1 MNTENSST
9 ILRILL
15 VEDSEH
21 DVIAFRRSMKKS
33 KAVTEITHVWR
44 AEEALERIISD
55 DAAVDIV
62 VADYKLPG
70 MSGLW
75 LCEELIQRDIP
86 LPVVLL
92 TGAGSENL
100 ATDALKAGAYDY
112 IIKDHNQ
119 RYLDLLPVVLVEVVR
134 KHSDRMARKHM
145 EEALQDS
152 EMKYRSL
159 FEHAND
165 SIFIIDPSTRRFLDI
180 NENAAKRLGYTKAEL
195 LQLTI
200 DDINTPMAAQRN
212 LELIRSLSKSGNVI
226 FEHVHLHKEGIEIP
240 VEISARIIDYGDRRV
255 IQNIVRDITERK
267 LSELAIR
274 KSEERFRQLA
284 ENIQQVF
291 WISSPDWKEFIY
303 ISPAYEKVWGQTC
316 KSLYQQPQAWFD
328 AIVEEDR
335 TRVKAAINQTNTGD
349 FVSLK
354 FPRYRIARPDGSLR
368 WISARAFPIR
378 NEQGAVYRIA
388 GIAEDITE
396 RKGAEEQLQQRTHDL
411 SERVKELNCLYGIS
425 HIVEKHGHSMDQTL
439 QSTVNLIPPSWQ
451 YPKITCARI
460 IADNQ
465 EYKTENFKETQWQQI
480 SNIYVKGETI
490 GSVEV
495 FYLEEKPQR
504 DEGPFLKEERSL
516 TDAIAS
522 GLGRIIEKI
531 KAEEQLK
538 RESNINAALS
548 ELYEPLISPSASIED
563 MAGAVLDKARGLTK
577 SRHGYVSSIDPDT
590 GDNVSH
596 TLSEMLKGHCKVGQK
611 EGIVFPLG
619 EDGRYG
625 GLWGHVLNT
634 LEPFFTNSPQSH
646 SAATGLP
653 EGHIP
658 LQCFLS
664 VPVMLGKELV
674 GQIALATKSGGY
686 TGEDLQAIVRVA
698 DFYAL
703 AIQRNRINEALQDAK
718 DKLEKRVEE
727 RTRSLMLTNMQLKK
741 EVEDRKLAESRL
753 QHSKTMLQAVFDGI
767 SDPLILVDKQCRVKN
782 INTVATSY
790 YGMEKPG
797 DVVGNYCYQV
807 FKGRL
812 EPCDGCDIPQAV
824 LEGQS
829 MTFERKGFMDSERLE
844 QVVLYPVKEKSGES
858 GDAIIRITDITDAR
872 KIERQL
878 IQSEKMASLG
888 VLVTSIAHEIN
899 NPNNFISFNV
909 PILRDYIQAM
919 IPIIDEYAA
928 GQMDLEL
935 CNMTYP
941 EFRKDIDKLLDNIEH
956 GSGRINSVVSNLREF
971 SLDKEKKPKKWIEIE
986 DVIERVLAICNNK
999 IKKTVKSFVQNIP
1012 ENIPQIYTDPYSLE
1026 QILINL
1032 LVNASQAVDKQDSR
1046 VDLAIRVGNGENDH
1060 IIIKVSD
1067 NGCGMDEQ
1075 TQLKIFDP
1083 FFTTKSPAEGTGLG
1097 LYVSHNLIADLGG
1110 KIEVESKPGVGST
1123 FRVILPDKEL
1133 RHKPGQ
1139 EVKEPDD
1146 E

>member
-1 MNTENSST
+1 MNTEKSST

-21 DVIAFRRSMKKS
+21 DVIAFRRSMKKRR
-33 KAVTEITHVWR
+33 AATEVTHVWR

-55 DAAVDIV
+55 SAAFDIV

-75 LCEELIQRDIP
+75 LCEEMIQRDVP

-119 RYLDLLPVVLVEVVR
+119 RYLALLPVVLVEVVR
-134 KHSDRMARKHM
+134 KHSDRMARQHM

-165 SIFIIDPSTRRFLDI
+165 SIFIIDPATRRFLDI
-180 NENAAKRLGYTKAEL
+180 NDNAAKRLGYTKAEL
-195 LQLTI
+195 LRLTT
-200 DDINTPMAAQRN
+200 DDIDAPMAAHRN
-212 LELIRSLSKSGNVI
+212 HELIRKLAETGNVI
-226 FEHVHLHKEGIEIP
+226 FEHAHLHKEGIEIP
-240 VEISARIIDYGDRRV
+240 VEISARAINYGDRQV

-267 LSELAIR
+267 LSEAAIR

-291 WISSPDWKEFIY
+291 WISSPDWKKFIY

-316 KSLYQQPQAWFD
+316 KSLYQQPRSWFD

-335 TRVKAAINQTNTGD
+335 TQVKTATNQRNAGD
-349 FVSLK
+349 FLSLK
-354 FPRYRIARPDGSLR
+354 FPPYRIVRPDGSLR

-388 GIAEDITE
+388 GIAEDITD
-396 RKGAEEQLQQRTHDL
+396 RQHAKEQLQQRTHDL
-411 SERVKELNCLYGIS
+411 DERVKELNCLYGIS
-425 HIVEKHGHSMDQTL
+425 HIVEKHGHSMEKTL
-439 QSTVNLIPPSWQ
+439 QGTVELIPPSWQ
-451 YPKITCARI
+451 YPENACARI
-460 IADNQ
+460 MIGSQD
-465 EYKTENFKETQWQQI
+465 YKTNNFRETKWKQT
-480 SNIYVKGETI
+480 SNIIVKGKLS

-495 FYLEEKPQR
+495 FYLEEKPQL

-516 TDAIAS
+516 INAIAS
-522 GLGRIIEKI
+522 RLGRIIERI
-531 KAEEQLK
+531 KVEDKLQ
-538 RESNINAALS
+538 RESEINAALS

-563 MAGAVLDKARGLTK
+563 IAGAVLDKARSLTK

-596 TLSEMLKGHCKVGQK
+596 TLTEMLKGHGKVSKKG
-611 EGIVFPLG
+611 GIVFPLG
-619 EDGRYG
+619 ENDRYG
-625 GLWGHVLNT
+625 GLWGHALNT
-634 LEPFFTNSPQSH
+634 LDPFFTNSPQTH
-646 SAATGLP
+646 SAAAGLP
-653 EGHIP
+653 QGHIP

-664 VPVMLGKELV
+664 VPVMLGQELV

-686 TGEDLQAIVRVA
+686 SEEDLQAIVRVA

-703 AIQRNRINEALQDAK
+703 AIQRNRINAALQDAK

-727 RTRSLMLTNMQLKK
+727 RTQSLMLTNKQLQK
-741 EVEDRKLAESRL
+741 EVEVRKLAEERL

-767 SDPLILVDKQCRVKN
+767 SDPLILVDKQCRIKI
-782 INTVATSY
+782 INTVATDY

-812 EPCDGCDIPQAV
+812 EPCNGCDIPQEV
-824 LEGQS
+824 LQGQG
-829 MTFERKGFMDSERLE
+829 MTFERKGFIGPERLE
-844 QVVLYPVKEKSGES
+844 QVVIYPVKEKSGGA
-858 GDAIIRITDITDAR
+858 GDAIIRITDITEAR
-872 KIERQL
+872 KFERQL

-909 PILRDYIQAM
+909 PILRDYVQAM
-919 IPIIDEYAA
+919 LPIIDAYAA
-928 GQMDLEL
+928 GHMDLEL

-941 EFRKDIDKLLDNIEH
+941 EFRKDIDKLLDNVEH
-956 GSGRINSVVSNLREF
+956 GSGRISSVVSNLREF
-971 SLDKEKKPKKWIEIE
+971 SLEKEKKPKKWIEIE
-986 DVIERVLAICNNK
+986 DVIEKVLAICNNK
-999 IKKTVKSFVQNIP
+999 IKKTVNSFAKNIP
-1012 ENIPQIYTDPYSLE
+1012 ENMPQIYTDPYSLE

-1032 LVNASQAVDKQDSR
+1032 LVNAAQAADKKDSR
-1046 VDLAIRVGNGENDH
+1046 VNLEISVGNGENDH
-1060 IIIKVSD
+1060 VIIKISD

-1075 TQLKIFDP
+1075 TMLKIFDP

-1097 LYVSHNLIADLGG
+1097 LYVCHNLIADLGG
-1110 KIEVESKPGVGST
+1110 KIEVESKVGQDT
-1123 FRVILPDKEL
+1123 VFKVILPGKG
-1133 RHKPGQ
+1133 PG
-1139 EVKEPDD
+1139 ENT
-1146 E
+1146 